1 MSFMDS
7 LFPILIGIGAACA
20 VVALILIFASSKNGQ
35 QKKQKPKSRGSI
47 IRTAEKKLAQD
58 PYDPAALLPLSELYY
73 KEQQWEKAFP
83 LYNILFDLIPTH
95 VEIDAGKIAAR
106 QGISAFHI
114 ERFEDAE
121 RGLLAACKFEPD
133 NFDANF
139 YLGRLMYQ
147 KNEYEKAVLC
157 LRKARSLNP
166 ESTETDE
173 PLGLAY
179 FKSQH
184 YRESIPFLRRVLD
197 ENPADKDALFAIATA
212 MDKTGYGDKALKVFM
227 HLRPHPQYGAQSCLS
242 AGLIHEHANQYQ
254 LAEQDYEIGLKLEN
268 VPLDLVTMLRYRL
281 ANAHLAQKNIGKA
294 LIRLKEIQDTVPG
307 YKDVPA
313 LIQRYQ
319 ELNTNANLQ
328 TYLMSP
334 TGDFVALCRRFVAS
348 YYSDATVKIEDATVR
363 QEFVE
368 ILCTVDTPRWEDSE
382 LFRFYRSTGAIGEL
396 YVREFHSKLRDMK
409 CDKGF
414 CITAGAF
421 TEGAH
426 KFSEGRPIDLI
437 EKGRLVSM
445 LKKLM

>member
-1 MSFMDS
+1 MDAAI
-7 LFPILIGIGAACA
+7 PILAAIVFAA
-20 VVALILIFASSKNGQ
+20 VVASLVSVLRSAAARGVGAGGQ
-35 QKKQKPKSRGSI
+35 KARRFI
-47 IRTAEKKLAQD
+47 IRECSKKLAHD
-58 PYDPAALLPLSELYY
+58 PRNVQALTTLGDLYY
-73 KEQQWEKAFP
+73 DEQNWDKAFP
-83 LYNILFDLIPTH
+83 LYNLLFDLIPTH
-95 VEIDAGKIAAR
+95 VEIDAGKTAAR

-147 KNEYEKAVLC
+147 KNEYEKAILC
-157 LRKARSLNP
+157 LRKARSINP
-166 ESTETDE
+166 DAAEVDE
-173 PLGLAY
+173 PLGLSY

-254 LAEQDYEIGLKLEN
+254 LAQQDYEIGLKLEN

-294 LIRLKEIQDTVPG
+294 LMYLKEIQDTVPG

-313 LIQRYQ
+313 LIRRYQ

-328 TYLMSP
+328 TYIMSP
-334 TGDFVALCRRFVAS
+334 TADFVALCRRFVAS
-348 YYSDATVKIEDATVR
+348 YYSDATVKIEDATVT

-368 ILCTVDTPRWEDSE
+368 ILCTVDMTRWEDSE

-396 YVREFHSKLRDMK
+396 YVREFHAKLRDIK

-437 EKGRLVSM
+437 EKDRLVSM

>member
-1 MSFMDS
+1 MDAVI
-7 LFPILIGIGAACA
+7 PILAAIVFTA
-20 VVALILIFASSKNGQ
+20 VVVFLVSALRSAAARGGAGGQ
-35 QKKQKPKSRGSI
+35 KARRLV
-47 IRTAEKKLAQD
+47 IRECSKKLARD
-58 PYDPAALLPLSELYY
+58 PRNVQALSTLGDLYY
-73 KEQQWEKAFP
+73 NEQNWDKAFP
-83 LYNILFDLIPTH
+83 LYNLLFDLISTH
-95 VEIDAGKIAAR
+95 VEIDAGKTAAR

-157 LRKARSLNP
+157 LRKAKAVNP
-166 ESTETDE
+166 DAAEVDE
-173 PLGLAY
+173 PLGLSY

-197 ENPADKDALFAIATA
+197 ENPTDKDALFAIATA

-227 HLRPHPQYGAQSCLS
+227 HLRPHPQYGARSCLS

-254 LAEQDYEIGLKLEN
+254 LAEQDYEIGLKLED
-268 VPLDLVTMLRYRL
+268 VPLDLQTTLRYRL

-294 LIRLKEIQDTVPG
+294 LVRLKEIQDTVPG

-328 TYLMSP
+328 TYIMSP
-334 TGDFVALCRRFVAS
+334 TADFVALCRRFVTS
-348 YYSDATVKIEDATVR
+348 YYSDATVKIEDSTVT

-368 ILCTVDTPRWEDSE
+368 ILCTVDTPRWEESE

-421 TEGAH
+421 TEGVH
-426 KFSEGRPIDLI
+426 KFSEGRPIDLV
-437 EKGRLVSM
+437 EKGRLISM

>member
-1 MSFMDS
+1 MDAAI
-7 LFPILIGIGAACA
+7 PILAAIVFAA
-20 VVALILIFASSKNGQ
+20 VVASLVSVLRSAAARGVGAGGQ
-35 QKKQKPKSRGSI
+35 KARRFV
-47 IRTAEKKLAQD
+47 IRECSKKLAHD
-58 PYDPAALLPLSELYY
+58 PRNVQALTTLGDLYY
-73 KEQQWEKAFP
+73 DEQNWDKAFP
-83 LYNILFDLIPTH
+83 LYNLLFDLIPTH
-95 VEIDAGKIAAR
+95 VEIDAGKTAAR

-157 LRKARSLNP
+157 LRKARSINP

-173 PLGLAY
+173 PLGLSY

-197 ENPADKDALFAIATA
+197 EDPTDKDALFAIATA

-227 HLRPHPQYGAQSCLS
+227 HLRPDPQYGAQSCLS

-294 LIRLKEIQDTVPG
+294 LTYLKEIQDTVPG

-313 LIQRYQ
+313 LIRHYQ

-328 TYLMSP
+328 TYIMSP
-334 TGDFVALCRRFVAS
+334 TADFVALCRRFVAS
-348 YYSDATVKIEDATVR
+348 YYSDATVKIEDAAVT

-396 YVREFHSKLRDMK
+396 YVREFHSKLRDIK

-437 EKGRLVSM
+437 EKDRLVSM

>member
-1 MSFMDS
+1 MDAVI
-7 LFPILIGIGAACA
+7 PILAAIVFTA
-20 VVALILIFASSKNGQ
+20 VVVFLVSALRSAAARGGAGGQ
-35 QKKQKPKSRGSI
+35 KARRLV
-47 IRTAEKKLAQD
+47 IRECSKKLARD
-58 PYDPAALLPLSELYY
+58 PRNVQALSTLGDLYY
-73 KEQQWEKAFP
+73 NEQNWDKAFP
-83 LYNILFDLIPTH
+83 LYNLLFDLISTH
-95 VEIDAGKIAAR
+95 VEIDAGKTAAR

-157 LRKARSLNP
+157 LRKARSINP
-166 ESTETDE
+166 DAAETDE
-173 PLGLAY
+173 PLGLSY

-197 ENPADKDALFAIATA
+197 ENPTDKDALFAIATA

-227 HLRPHPQYGAQSCLS
+227 HLRPDPQYGARSCLS

-254 LAEQDYEIGLKLEN
+254 LAEQDYEIGLKLED
-268 VPLDLVTMLRYRL
+268 VPLDLQTTLRYRL

-328 TYLMSP
+328 TYIMSP
-334 TGDFVALCRRFVAS
+334 TADFVALCRRFVTS
-348 YYSDATVKIEDATVR
+348 YYSDATVKIEDSTVT

-426 KFSEGRPIDLI
+426 KFSEGRPIDLV
-437 EKGRLVSM
+437 EKGRLISM

>member
-1 MSFMDS
+1 MDAAI
-7 LFPILIGIGAACA
+7 PILAAIVFAA
-20 VVALILIFASSKNGQ
+20 VVVSLVSVLRSAAARGVGARG
-35 QKKQKPKSRGSI
+35 KQKARRFI
-47 IRTAEKKLAQD
+47 IRECSKKLAHD
-58 PYDPAALLPLSELYY
+58 PRNVQALTTLGDLYY
-73 KEQQWEKAFP
+73 DERNWDKAFP
-83 LYNILFDLIPTH
+83 LYNLLFDLIPTH

-157 LRKARSLNP
+157 LRKARSINP

-173 PLGLAY
+173 PLGLSY

-197 ENPADKDALFAIATA
+197 EDPTDKDALFAIATA

-227 HLRPHPQYGAQSCLS
+227 HLRPDPQYGAQSCLS

-294 LIRLKEIQDTVPG
+294 LTYFKEIQDTVPG
-307 YKDVPA
+307 YKDVPV

-328 TYLMSP
+328 TYIMSP
-334 TGDFVALCRRFVAS
+334 TADFVALCRRFVTS
-348 YYSDATVKIEDATVR
+348 YYSDATVKIEDAAVT

-396 YVREFHSKLRDMK
+396 YVREFHSKLRDIK

-437 EKGRLVSM
+437 EKDRLVSM

>member
-1 MSFMDS
+1 MDAAI
-7 LFPILIGIGAACA
+7 PILAAIVFAA
-20 VVALILIFASSKNGQ
+20 VVASLVSVLRSAAARGVGAGGQ
-35 QKKQKPKSRGSI
+35 KARRFV
-47 IRTAEKKLAQD
+47 IRECSKKLAHD
-58 PYDPAALLPLSELYY
+58 PRNVQALTTLGDLYY
-73 KEQQWEKAFP
+73 DEQNWDKAFP
-83 LYNILFDLIPTH
+83 LYNLLFDLIPTH
-95 VEIDAGKIAAR
+95 VEIDAGKTAAR

-147 KNEYEKAVLC
+147 KNEYEKAILC
-157 LRKARSLNP
+157 LRKARSINP
-166 ESTETDE
+166 DAAEVDE
-173 PLGLAY
+173 PLGLSY

-227 HLRPHPQYGAQSCLS
+227 HLRPDPQYGAQSCLS

-254 LAEQDYEIGLKLEN
+254 LAQQDYEIGLKLAD

-294 LIRLKEIQDTVPG
+294 LTYLKDIQDTVPG

-348 YYSDATVKIEDATVR
+348 YYSDATVKIEDSTVT

-368 ILCTVDTPRWEDSE
+368 VLCTVDTPRWEDSE

-437 EKGRLVSM
+437 EKGRLISM

>member
-1 MSFMDS
+1 MDAVI
-7 LFPILIGIGAACA
+7 PILAAIVFTA
-20 VVALILIFASSKNGQ
+20 VVVSLVSALRSAAARGGAGGQ
-35 QKKQKPKSRGSI
+35 KARRLI
-47 IRTAEKKLAQD
+47 IRECSKKLARD
-58 PYDPAALLPLSELYY
+58 PRNVQALSTLGDLYY
-73 KEQQWEKAFP
+73 NEQNWDKAFP
-83 LYNILFDLIPTH
+83 LYNLLFDLISTH
-95 VEIDAGKIAAR
+95 VEIDAGKTAAR

-157 LRKARSLNP
+157 LRKARSINP
-166 ESTETDE
+166 DAAEVDE
-173 PLGLAY
+173 PLGLSY

-227 HLRPHPQYGAQSCLS
+227 HLRPDPQYGAQSCLS

-294 LIRLKEIQDTVPG
+294 LTYLKEIQDTVPG
-307 YKDVPA
+307 YKDVPT

-328 TYLMSP
+328 TYIMSP
-334 TGDFVALCRRFVAS
+334 TADFVALCRRFVTS
-348 YYSDATVKIEDATVR
+348 YYSDATVKIEDSTVT

-396 YVREFHSKLRDMK
+396 YVREFHSKLRDIK

-437 EKGRLVSM
+437 EKDRLVSM